1 MKLTRQQLEALYGH
15 MNEVADNSHDHEKQA
30 MKSIRG
36 TNRVIYAFTGLGA
49 ILAILILLVFALLN
63 KAIDHSV
70 SSMEGINNQVAELRG
85 TMDDITISIHNM
97 GNNVQ
102 YLHKMSRSVNNITQ
116 STESINGY
124 MLALEKRTLKLG
136 ANTRAINAYA
146 SRIDSNFLQINQSV
160 RNISYSVGQ
169 AVKPIQ
175 QFMPMP

>member
-15 MNEVADNSHDHEKQA
+15 MNEVAVNSHNHEQQA

-49 ILAILILLVFALLN
+49 ILAILILVVFALLN

-70 SSMEGINNQVAELRG
+70 NSMEGINNQVTELRG
-85 TMDDITISIHNM
+85 TMDDITVSIRNM
-97 GNNVQ
+97 GSNVQ
-102 YLHKMSRSVNNITQ
+102 YLHKMSGSVNNITQ

-124 MLALEKRTLKLG
+124 MLELEKRTLKLG

-146 SRIDSNFLQINQSV
+146 SNIDANFSQINQSMG
-160 RNISYSVGQ
+160 NISYSVGQ

-175 QFMPMP
+175 QFMPIP